1 MKLLDLADA
10 CRRSGLDVVELP
22 DWRRRGHGAMQS
34 VDAIVLHHTAGPAT
48 GDAPSLRVVRDGRPD
63 LRGPLAHLVLARS
76 GTVHVVAA
84 GLCWHTGPTHEPW
97 QGNAHAIGIEAEHV
111 GRPGSVWTQVQY
123 GAYVRLARALADHY
137 DVPPARIL
145 GHREVARPAGRK
157 VDPTFDLPTFRAA
170 VAGETA
176 RPTLRRRDQGPAVE
190 ELHRLLG
197 LVEPGEPGFG
207 LFGPRTEA
215 AVTAYQRAH
224 GLVADGIVGKATW
237 RALLMTARVGG

>member
-10 CRRSGLDVVELP
+10 CRLSGLPVIETTG
-22 DWRRRGHGAMQS
+22 WRGRGHGAM
-34 VDAIVLHHTAGPAT
+34 VDVSAIVLHHTAGPAQ
-48 GDAPSLRVVRDGRPD
+48 GDAPSLGVVRDGRPD
-63 LRGPLAHLVLARS
+63 LRGPLAQLVLARS

-84 GLCWHTGPTHEPW
+84 GLCWHAGRTHEPW

-111 GRPGSVWTQVQY
+111 GTPGAVWTQVQY

-137 DVPPARIL
+137 RVPYGRVL

-157 VDPTFDLPTFRAA
+157 SDPTFDLSAFRAA
-170 VAGETA
+170 VAGEHT
-176 RPTLRRRDQGPAVE
+176 RPVLRRRDQGPAVE

-215 AVTAYQRAH
+215 AVTAFQRAH
-224 GLVADGIVGKATW
+224 GLDPDAVVGPKTW
-237 RALLMTARVGG
+237 AALDRIRT